1 MSSVTY
7 EQPYPEAKL
16 SAYYRDAGGAPH
28 KIVTTIAID
37 PEGVTEEDVERLQ
50 HQIYIHLDM
59 EDKSFTDPLLISI
72 PGGKV

>member
-16 SAYYRDAGGAPH
+16 SAYYKDQAGKLHQLA
-28 KIVTTIAID
+28 TTIAID
-37 PEGVTEEDVERLQ
+37 PEGVTEEDVQRLH
-50 HQIYIHLDM
+50 HQAYIHVGM
-59 EDKSFTDPLLISI
+59 EDLSFVEPVLVCI